1 MVYLSEIDPSTSVA
15 CEIMKTFV
23 DCYLIIKKNEINKYQ
38 STIDCNKLVQ
48 IEEVFIVL
56 YLILINKLIKFL
68 KALLLV
74 IKLLVLYKGYNFKE
88 KLILHQLY
96 LFLRGFYLKELYNIK
111 MSLNANNLSH
121 NGIMNSYLVIIYL
134 NWSKI
139 IDLIELNFFVKKRK
153 KIFSNKI

>member
-1 MVYLSEIDPSTSVA
+1 M
-15 CEIMKTFV
+15 
-23 DCYLIIKKNEINKYQ
+23 
-38 STIDCNKLVQ
+38 
-48 IEEVFIVL
+48 
-56 YLILINKLIKFL
+56 
-68 KALLLV
+68 

-139 IDLIELNFFVKKRK
+139 IDLIELNFFVIKEKKFFQTRFNQRVSSVFIIY
-153 KIFSNKI
+153 KIVRFNFKQLHKSIYCKYNREYATL